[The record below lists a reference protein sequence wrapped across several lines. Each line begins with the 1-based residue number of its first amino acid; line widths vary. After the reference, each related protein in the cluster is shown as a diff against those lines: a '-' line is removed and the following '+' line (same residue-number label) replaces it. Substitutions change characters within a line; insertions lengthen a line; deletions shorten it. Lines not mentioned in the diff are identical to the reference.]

1 MSEGF
6 LSRWSRRK
14 SGQKE
19 QSTDPV
25 KEDIQSPAVHESE
38 SKVEVTETPPPPTM
52 EDVEKIDRFAPDFS
66 AFMKP
71 EVDPAVQQA
80 ALKKMFSDPHF
91 NVMDGLDI
99 YIDDYSKPDPL
110 PPGMLARMVQSDMLK
125 LFQKT
130 ADDATNGVGQR
141 KDAAMLE
148 AQADPPNAL
157 SNEPLPQS
165 DLTSTPPQAPDESVN
180 QDGMQI
186 AQDKKKTSEGSQ

>member
-38 SKVEVTETPPPPTM
+38 SQAEVSETPPPPTM

-141 KDAAMLE
+141 KDAAMLD
-148 AQADPPNAL
+148 AQADHPDAL
-157 SNEPLPQS
+157 SNEPSPQS
-165 DLTSTPPQAPDESVN
+165 DLTSTTSQAPDESVN

-186 AQDKKKTSEGSQ
+186 AQDKKKTSEGSP

>member
-19 QSTDPV
+19 QATDPV
-25 KEDIQSPAVHESE
+25 KEDIQSPAVHEPE
-38 SKVEVTETPPPPTM
+38 SKAEVTKTPPPPTM

-157 SNEPLPQS
+157 SNEPSPQI
-165 DLTSTPPQAPDESVN
+165 DLTSTPSQAPDESVN

-186 AQDKKKTSEGSQ
+186 AQDKKKTSEGSP

>member
-14 SGQKE
+14 SGQDDQSVDAVKKE
-19 QSTDPV
+19 IQPPIV
-25 KEDIQSPAVHESE
+25 KESE
-38 SKVEVTETPPPPTM
+38 SVTENTETPPPPPTM
-52 EDVEKIDRFAPDFS
+52 EDVEKIDRYAPDFS

-80 ALKKMFSDPHF
+80 ALKKMFTDPHF

-110 PPGMLARMVQSDMLK
+110 PPGMLQRMVQSDMLG

-130 ADDATNGVGQR
+130 TDVTAGALGNKT
-141 KDAAMLE
+141 AAISE
-148 AQADPPNAL
+148 APPARPNTL
-157 SNEPLPQS
+157 PHESNLHS
-165 DLTSTPPQAPDESVN
+165 DLTSNTSQALDGSVDL
-180 QDGMQI
+180 DGKQI
-186 AQDKKKTSEGSQ
+186 ERDQKKTSEGSP

>member
-1 MSEGF
+1 
-6 LSRWSRRK
+6 
-14 SGQKE
+14 
-19 QSTDPV
+19 
-25 KEDIQSPAVHESE
+25 
-38 SKVEVTETPPPPTM
+38 
-52 EDVEKIDRFAPDFS
+52 
-66 AFMKP
+66 
-71 EVDPAVQQA
+71 
-80 ALKKMFSDPHF
+80 
-91 NVMDGLDI
+91 MDGLDI

-165 DLTSTPPQAPDESVN
+165 DLTSTPSQAPDESVN